1 VRGTVRP
8 VSAGIVLVIE
18 DDEWVAQLLAAAIGD
33 AGFEV
38 WVEPTAAGGIARALR
53 SQPDCIVCD
62 AALPDQSG
70 HHVVRTVR
78 TQPAAVSVTPFVFL
92 SEHDDEASRLEGFQV
107 GADVYMT
114 KPFRVD
120 EVVAQVVALVHMAA
134 RLRKRHEVLLSPP
147 PSPVRDGE
155 RVLEGDLG
163 QISIAS
169 ILTVLELE
177 RRTGLFEV
185 SSKKRRAALELRGG
199 AVVRGV
205 FGGVATSPI
214 EVLRVLLGWNVGRFA
229 FTVSKAPP
237 SSEVAPSS
245 MKVANMLLEAAR
257 LEDEAAPR
265 SRPSLAPSAD
275 QVVLGGRASSE
286 QDLAPPSSRSFL
298 GLFSEPP
305 SSSPPSSGR
314 VRR

>member
-1 VRGTVRP
+1 

-147 PSPVRDGE
+147 PAPVREGE

-185 SSKKRRAALELRGG
+185 SSKKRRAALELRVG

-205 FGGVATSPI
+205 LGGVATSPI

-229 FTVSKAPP
+229 FTLSKAPP
-237 SSEVAPSS
+237 SSELASSSS

-265 SRPSLAPSAD
+265 SRPSMPPSSD
-275 QVVLGGRASSE
+275 QVVLGGRASNE

-305 SSSPPSSGR
+305 GSAPPSSGR